1 VVASKACDSANSGAS
16 MVRIKETM
24 GAGLEK
30 RRPYMLA
37 KNQIKSNQIMEYHL
51 LQYFYVSFEFNLYKW
66 CEIYSYFVR

>member
-1 VVASKACDSANSGAS
+1 VVASKACDRANSGAS

-37 KNQIKSNQIMEYHL
+37 KNQIKSNHGYHL
-51 LQYFYVSFEFNLYKW
+51 LQYFYVSFEFNLYEW

>member
-1 VVASKACDSANSGAS
+1 VVASKACDRANSGAS

-37 KNQIKSNQIMEYHL
+37 KKSNQIKSWI
-51 LQYFYVSFEFNLYKW
+51 SFAPVFL
-66 CEIYSYFVR
+66 CFL

>member
-1 VVASKACDSANSGAS
+1 MMLSVATKLHECSLCRAWKVVVSKACDSANSGAS

-37 KNQIKSNQIMEYHL
+37 KNKIK
-51 LQYFYVSFEFNLYKW
+51 
-66 CEIYSYFVR
+66 

>member
-30 RRPYMLA
+30 RGPYYMLA
-37 KNQIKSNQIMEYHL
+37 KNKIK
-51 LQYFYVSFEFNLYKW
+51 
-66 CEIYSYFVR
+66 

>member
-30 RRPYMLA
+30 RGPYMLA
-37 KNQIKSNQIMEYHL
+37 KNKIK
-51 LQYFYVSFEFNLYKW
+51 
-66 CEIYSYFVR
+66 

>member
-1 VVASKACDSANSGAS
+1 VVVSKACGSANSGAS

-37 KNQIKSNQIMEYHL
+37 KNIK
-51 LQYFYVSFEFNLYKW
+51 K
-66 CEIYSYFVR
+66 

>member
-37 KNQIKSNQIMEYHL
+37 KINKSWNITCSTIFMFPL
-51 LQYFYVSFEFNLYKW
+51 SSIFISGVRFIL
-66 CEIYSYFVR
+66 IFVR

>member
-16 MVRIKETM
+16 MVRKKETM

-37 KNQIKSNQIMEYHL
+37 KNQIKSNHGI
-51 LQYFYVSFEFNLYKW
+51 SFAPLFLCFLEFNLYRGARS
-66 CEIYSYFVR
+66 IPIL

>member
-24 GAGLEK
+24 AARREK

-37 KNQIKSNQIMEYHL
+37 KYYFDKFLLASNSL
-51 LQYFYVSFEFNLYKW
+51 F
-66 CEIYSYFVR
+66 

>member
-30 RRPYMLA
+30 REPSILA
-37 KNQIKSNQIMEYHL
+37 KSKIK
-51 LQYFYVSFEFNLYKW
+51 
-66 CEIYSYFVR
+66 